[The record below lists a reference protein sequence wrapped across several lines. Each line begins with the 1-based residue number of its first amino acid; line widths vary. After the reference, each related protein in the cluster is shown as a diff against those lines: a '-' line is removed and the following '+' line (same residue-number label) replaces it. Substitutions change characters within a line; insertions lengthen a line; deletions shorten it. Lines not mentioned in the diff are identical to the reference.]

1 MNPHFILI
9 LVKNIKRMQKNN
21 RTPNLI
27 EALIPII
34 ILIALLSLNVI
45 IYKDSATYGPNQIAL
60 IIGSSCCFINWF

>member
-9 LVKNIKRMQKNN
+9 FGKNIRRMQKNN

-34 ILIALLSLNVI
+34 ILIALKWQIMI
-45 IYKDSATYGPNQIAL
+45 I
-60 IIGSSCCFINWF
+60 